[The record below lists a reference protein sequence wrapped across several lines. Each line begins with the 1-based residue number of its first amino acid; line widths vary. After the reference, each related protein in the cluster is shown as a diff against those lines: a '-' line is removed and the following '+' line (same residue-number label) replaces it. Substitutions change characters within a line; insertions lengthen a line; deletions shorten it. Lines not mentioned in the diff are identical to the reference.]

1 MRRAISGVVTGVA
14 LMCLSPT
21 SVPASPAQLPTPP
34 QVAHHVARTV
44 DNAAAHVRR
53 DLGPRRRHRRVRHV
67 RYVRH
72 VRHGHVYYT
81 RVVYYR

>member
-1 MRRAISGVVTGVA
+1 MRRALTRISSAAA
-14 LMCLSPT
+14 LLCLSLVAAPT
-21 SVPASPAQLPTPP
+21 AEAQLPTPP
-34 QVAHHVARTV
+34 QIVHRAGAAV
-44 DNAAAHVRR
+44 DNAVAHVRHNVA
-53 DLGPRRRHRRVRHV
+53 PRRHRRVRHV

>member
-1 MRRAISGVVTGVA
+1 MRRALSRISSAAA
-14 LMCLSPT
+14 LLCLSLVAVPT
-21 SVPASPAQLPTPP
+21 AEAQLPTPP
-34 QVAHHVARTV
+34 QIVHRVGSTV
-44 DNAAAHVRR
+44 DRAVGHVKRNVA
-53 DLGPRRRHRRVRHV
+53 PRHHRRVRHV

>member
-1 MRRAISGVVTGVA
+1 MRRTISGVAAAVVM
-14 LMCLSPT
+14 MCLTFLPAAAAQ
-21 SVPASPAQLPTPP
+21 VPSPP

-53 DLGPRRRHRRVRHV
+53 DLAPHRHHRVRHV

-72 VRHGHVYYT
+72 MRHGHVYYT

>member
-1 MRRAISGVVTGVA
+1 MRRVFTCISSATA
-14 LMCLSPT
+14 LLCLSLAA
-21 SVPASPAQLPTPP
+21 VPAAEAQLPTPP
-34 QVAHHVARTV
+34 QIVHHVDATV
-44 DNAAAHVRR
+44 HHAVGHVQR
-53 DLGPRRRHRRVRHV
+53 DLGPRHHRVRHV